1 MLPLA
6 MIILARNAQILA
18 CDDLS
23 LLRSLPHETKLVHSD
38 PHHVFVVGA
47 HSDFEVPRSDL
58 REAEILPSP
67 GLEHLRVL
75 WMKSPDAA
83 ESPGRRLIAHKKLEL
98 LWIAPGLYDQDAK
111 GIEGLGALALKA
123 KHGGLADPYLLVAVQ
138 FSVDRCGPVI
148 AGCQQKLTAVFFG
161 QEVAG

>member
-67 GLEHLRVL
+67 V
-75 WMKSPDAA
+75 PTAA
-83 ESPGRRLIAHKKLEL
+83 LVPRQERDEI
-98 LWIAPGLYDQDAK
+98 DDAK
-111 GIEGLGALALKA
+111 SWPARWRIDLK
-123 KHGGLADPYLLVAVQ
+123 
-138 FSVDRCGPVI
+138 
-148 AGCQQKLTAVFFG
+148 
-161 QEVAG
+161 